1 MVVVTLELGGLT
13 PRVDVRGAR
22 ECLILTASGR
32 GAAAMVVERGET
44 RLVAVWEPLLAGP
57 ESALRSQL
65 ASALER
71 SSPADVVA
79 RCRADGAS
87 VVVASV
93 RGRGEVQLVGWAAPS
108 ALHVT
113 TRRPGLTPLP
123 VPTVEPVSLRLAPG
137 ELLVLCSPG
146 LLVQPP
152 ACLRAEVAALCPPG
166 GPDAWDWA
174 WRGLVAPL
182 ADGAVALLQAA

>member
-1 MVVVTLELGGLT
+1 MTLELGGLT

-22 ECLILTASGR
+22 ECLTLTASGR
-32 GAAAMVVERGET
+32 GAAALVVERGDA
-44 RLVAVWEPLLAGP
+44 RIVAVWEPLLAGP
-57 ESALRSQL
+57 ESALRAQL
-65 ASALER
+65 ASALGT

-87 VVVASV
+87 VVVAEV
-93 RGRGEVQLVGWAAPS
+93 RGRGDVQLVGWAAPS
-108 ALHVT
+108 VLHVAAG
-113 TRRPGLTPLP
+113 RPGLTPMP
-123 VPTVEPVSLRLAPG
+123 VPTVEPVGVQLEPG

-146 LLVQPP
+146 VLVQPP
-152 ACLRAEVAALCPPG
+152 ACLHAEAAALCPPG

-174 WRGLVAPL
+174 WQGLVEPL